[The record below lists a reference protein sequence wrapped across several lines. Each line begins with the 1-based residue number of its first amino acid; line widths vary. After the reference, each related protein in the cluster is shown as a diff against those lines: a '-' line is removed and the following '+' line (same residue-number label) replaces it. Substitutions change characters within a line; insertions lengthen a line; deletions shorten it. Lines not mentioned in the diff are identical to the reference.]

1 MMEMGDPVINQAIAD
16 FHRARRQAQLEQ
28 LIARLTGKSVSLL
41 SYDEVAQQLKLGGG
55 SDRGLQEI
63 PLSAIVGSVGRYND
77 FTRNFL
83 PRQDNDARRW
93 AEVQIAVTGL
103 AGLPP
108 IEVYQIGQAYF
119 VLDGNHR
126 VSVARR
132 LGATYIQAHVT
143 EIRTKIPL
151 TPDIQP
157 DELIIKARYAH
168 FLEETRLDRLRPEAD
183 LSVTVPGAYRL
194 LQQQIDQLQ
203 QQLSHEQGAEIPYAE
218 AVTAWY
224 DSIYVPVVELIREQ
238 GMLQDFP
245 GRTETDLYTWISR
258 HREEVEQALGWSV
271 SPEIVAASLVTQH
284 SPKPQHLMARV
295 GGKILSMVT
304 PKPLE
309 AGPPAGQW
317 RRQQVTPRRT
327 DRLFNDIL
335 VALNGAA
342 PGWLALEYALIAA
355 RREGGR
361 VHGLHVT
368 EQETS
373 AEALPAEFERRLQ
386 QRSVSGELALEAGA
400 AVTEIILNRARWT
413 DLVVVSLSYP
423 PAPQLLARL
432 GSGFASLVRRCPR
445 PLLAVPSCRPLDS
458 AEAEQE
464 SLSRALLAYDG
475 SPKAQEALFV
485 ATYLSAQWNMA
496 LVVLS
501 AGESQEAAAA
511 ILPQAQAYLEAH
523 RVQAAYLAQSGPVA
537 ETILRV
543 AAEQHS
549 NLIIMGGYGF
559 SPIFEMV
566 WQSSVDQVLRE
577 SCQPVLICR

>member
-1 MMEMGDPVINQAIAD
+1 MMELGDPVINQAIAD
-16 FHRARRQAQLEQ
+16 FYRARRQAQLEQ
-28 LIARLTGKSVSLL
+28 LIARLTGKSANLL
-41 SYDEVAQQLKLGGG
+41 SYAEVAQQLKLGGG

-63 PLSAIVGSVGRYND
+63 PLAAIVGSVGRYND
-77 FTRNFL
+77 FTRSFL
-83 PRQDNDARRW
+83 PRQNNDARRW

-126 VSVARR
+126 VSVARQ
-132 LGATYIQAHVT
+132 LGASHIQARVT
-143 EIRTKIPL
+143 EIRTKVPL
-151 TPDIQP
+151 TPDTQP

-168 FLEETRLDRLRPEAD
+168 FLEQTRLDRLRSEAD

-194 LQQQIDQLQ
+194 LKQQIDQLQ
-203 QQLSHEQGAEIPYAE
+203 QQLRQEQGPEIPEAE

-224 DSIYVPVVELIREQ
+224 DSVYLPVVALIREQ

-258 HREEVEQALGWSV
+258 HREEVEQVLGWSV
-271 SPEIVAASLVTQH
+271 SPESVAVSLVNQR
-284 SPKPQHLMARV
+284 SPKPQHLMARL
-295 GGKILSMVT
+295 GGKILGMVT

-309 AGPPAGQW
+309 AGPPPGQW
-317 RRQQVTPRRT
+317 RREQVAPRRE

-335 VALNGAA
+335 VAINGEA
-342 PGWLALEYALIAA
+342 PGWLALDYALAIAQ
-355 RREGGR
+355 REGGR
-361 VHGLHVT
+361 LHGLHVA
-368 EQETS
+368 EQAAQ
-373 AEALPAEFERRLQ
+373 AEAVQSEFDRRLQ
-386 QRSVSGELALEAGA
+386 ERSATGDLTFETGAVAAEA
-400 AVTEIILNRARWT
+400 ILTRAGWT

-445 PLLAVPSCRPLDS
+445 PLLAIPCAAGETAPDP
-458 AEAEQE
+458 
-464 SLSRALLAYDG
+464 LSRALLAYDG

-485 ATYLSAQWNMA
+485 ATYLSAQWNMP

-501 AGESQEAAAA
+501 VGESQETTAAT
-511 ILPQAQAYLEAH
+511 LSQAEAYLDTY
-523 RVQAAYLAQSGPVA
+523 RVQATFLAQNGPVA
-537 ETILRV
+537 ETILHV
-543 AAEQHS
+543 AAAQRS
-549 NLIIMGGYGF
+549 NLIIMGGYGYN
-559 SPIFEMV
+559 PIFEVV

-577 SCQPVLICR
+577 SRQPVLICR

>member
-1 MMEMGDPVINQAIAD
+1 MMELGGQPINRAIAD

-28 LIARLTGKSVSLL
+28 LMARLTGKPANLL

-63 PLSAIVGSVGRYND
+63 PLAAIVGSVGRYND
-77 FTRNFL
+77 FTRSFL
-83 PRQDNDARRW
+83 PRQDNDAQRW
-93 AEVQIAVTGL
+93 AGVQVAVTGL

-132 LGATYIQAHVT
+132 LGATHIQAHVT
-143 EIRTKIPL
+143 EIRTKVPL
-151 TPDIQP
+151 TPDIRP

-168 FLEETRLDRLRPEAD
+168 FLEQTRLDQLRPGAD

-203 QQLSHEQGAEIPYAE
+203 QQMSQEQGQAAPYAE

-224 DSIYVPVVELIREQ
+224 DTIYLPVVELIREQ

-258 HREEVEQALGWSV
+258 HREEVEQALGWPV
-271 SPEIVAASLVTQH
+271 KAEAVAASLVTQR
-284 SPKPQHLMARV
+284 SPKPQYLMARM

-309 AGPPAGQW
+309 SGPPPGQW
-317 RRQQVTPRRT
+317 RREQVAPRRE

-335 VALNGAA
+335 VALDGAA
-342 PGWLALEYALIAA
+342 PGWLALDYALLIAG
-355 RREGGR
+355 REGGR
-361 VHGLHVT
+361 LHGLHVT
-368 EQETS
+368 GQEPP
-373 AEALPAEFERRLQ
+373 AEAIRTEFERRLQ
-386 QRSVSGELALEAGA
+386 RVKIAGDLVIETGAVAAEAILA
-400 AVTEIILNRARWT
+400 RARWT

-445 PLLAVPSCRPLDS
+445 PLLAIPCFDLSSPIEP
-458 AEAEQE
+458 AQE
-464 SLSRALLAYDG
+464 RLSRALLAYDG

-485 ATYLSAQWNMA
+485 ATYLSAQWNMP
-496 LVVLS
+496 LLVLS
-501 AGESQEAAAA
+501 VGENHEAAAA
-511 ILPQAQAYLEAH
+511 TLPQAQAYLETF
-523 RVQAAYLAQSGPVA
+523 RVQATYLAQSGPVA

-566 WQSSVDQVLRE
+566 WRSNVDQVLRE
-577 SCQPVLICR
+577 SRQPVLICR